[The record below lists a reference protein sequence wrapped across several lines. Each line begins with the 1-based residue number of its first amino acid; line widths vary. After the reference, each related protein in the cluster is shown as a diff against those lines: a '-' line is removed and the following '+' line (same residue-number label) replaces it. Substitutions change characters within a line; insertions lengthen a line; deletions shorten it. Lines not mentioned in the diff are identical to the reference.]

1 MGNAGCIGGLGMN
14 IQEAKDYIKDTVKL
28 YLKKD
33 EYGDYRIPVVRQ
45 RPVFLLGAP
54 GIGKT
59 AVMSQIASELNIA
72 LVSYSM
78 THHTRQSALGLPF
91 IKEKTY
97 DGINYSVSEYTMS
110 EIIASVYETMEE
122 SGVREGILFLDEINC
137 VSETLYPSMLQFLQ
151 YKVFGKHT
159 VPEGWVI
166 VTAGNP
172 PEFNR
177 AVREFDVVTLDRLK
191 VIEVEADYPAWKKY
205 AYDRGLNGA
214 IRGFLESNREYFYTV
229 ETTAFGKN
237 YVTARGWEDLS
248 EIIDLYEEAGKKVSE
263 SLIGQYVKNDTVTKE
278 FAAYYDL
285 YNKYKRQYDIESI
298 FSGTISETAINTAR
312 SAATDEKLALT
323 GMLTDAIKSEI
334 KDCMNQSAM
343 LKEIR
348 GSVKKM
354 LDADTLSDINDM
366 LLKLI
371 AARETIIKN
380 KSRAGSLTADEKRSN
395 KKIIAFYR
403 KMEEELSEGK
413 SVRDIFNSE
422 VSSLKEKVTTVQ
434 SRITNL
440 FEKMAE
446 IFGDESNE
454 MLVMVTELTLNS
466 DSAAFFAEFKSEAYE
481 KYNKLLMVG
490 DRRENLRKEILDIL

>member
-1 MGNAGCIGGLGMN
+1 MN

-59 AVMSQIASELNIA
+59 AVMSQIASELDIA

-97 DGINYSVSEYTMS
+97 EGNSYSVSEYTMS

-122 SGVREGILFLDEINC
+122 SGVKEGILFLDEINC

-248 EIIDLYEEAGKKVSE
+248 EIIDLYEEADKKVTE
-263 SLIGQYVKNDTVTKE
+263 SLIGQYIKNDTVTKE

-285 YNKYKRQYDIESI
+285 YNKYKRQYDIESV
-298 FSGTISETAINTAR
+298 FSGTISESAMNTAR
-312 SAATDEKLALT
+312 SAATDERLALT
-323 GMLTDAIKSEI
+323 GMLTDAIKAEI
-334 KDCMNQSAM
+334 KDCMNQSVM

-348 GSVKKM
+348 ASVKKM
-354 LDADTLSDINDM
+354 LDAATEEEVKAILS
-366 LLKLI
+366 KLI
-371 AARETIIKN
+371 LARETIIKN

-403 KMEEELSEGK
+403 KMEEELSVGK
-413 SVRDIFNSE
+413 GVRDIFNSE
-422 VSSLKEKVTTVQ
+422 VSSLKERVTATQ
-434 SRITNL
+434 GRITNL

-466 DSAAFFAEFKSEAYE
+466 DSAAFFAEFRSDAYE